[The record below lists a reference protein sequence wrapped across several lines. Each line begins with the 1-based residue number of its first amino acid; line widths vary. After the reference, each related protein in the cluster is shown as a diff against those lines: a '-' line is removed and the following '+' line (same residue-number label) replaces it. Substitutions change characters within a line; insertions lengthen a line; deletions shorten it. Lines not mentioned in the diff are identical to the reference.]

1 MIQVLRLR
9 IGLLPVTRRILEKS
23 FSRQLENLLGSE
35 SAAAAYTD
43 LIYTQAGTLDPRLG
57 DINRYF

>member
-9 IGLLPVTRRILEKS
+9 IGLLPVILEKS
-23 FSRQLENLLGSE
+23 FSRENLLVSE
-35 SAAAAYTD
+35 SAAYTD